1 MIDTI
6 TLSIDKMQYPESK
19 IWRYNIPQE
28 NIIQTSADTF
38 KGNLQN
44 LKILE
49 SMQYVTITGS
59 MAKYLNGENITPKTR
74 EDYTAA
80 LQKLENETG
89 IELKNSFLRRV
100 DFGENIPTDKPVFYY
115 MDLMGTMG
123 NSRYKR
129 NTVDGCN
136 GLESVLY
143 QTRTGSI
150 QFCAYDKILEFLE
163 FGKINELPTEYTDA
177 NILRMEFRITK
188 RQGIKTR
195 LGQGA
200 DITPYELA
208 KKETYKDLQKQFY
221 NFYNSIPKTGR
232 QVFADGEKYITPK
245 ELNDILAES
254 FRQLHPQEYK
264 LLLQTLKTNGRIT
277 DWKRIKDK
285 ERRNSQNYA
294 FSDTNPLIIE
304 LDEKTH
310 CRAFYGA

>member
-28 NIIQTSADTF
+28 NIIQTSADTY

-44 LKILE
+44 LKIFE

-59 MAKYLNGENITPKTR
+59 MAKYLHGENITPKTR
-74 EDYTAA
+74 NDYTDA

-89 IELKNSFLRRV
+89 LELKNSFLRRV
-100 DFGENIPTDKPVFYY
+100 DFGENIPTNKPVFYY
-115 MDLMGTMG
+115 MDLLGTLH
-123 NSRYKR
+123 NSKYKR
-129 NTVDGCN
+129 NTVEGCN

-150 QFCAYDKILEFLE
+150 QFCTYDKILEFLD
-163 FGKINELPTEYTDA
+163 FGKINELPTEYMDA
-177 NILRMEFRITK
+177 NILRMEYRITK

-195 LGQGA
+195 LGHGA

-208 KKETYKDLQKQFY
+208 KKETYKELQNQFF
-221 NFYNSIPKTGR
+221 NFYSAIPKTGR
-232 QVFADGEKYITPK
+232 QVFADGEKAITPK
-245 ELNDILAES
+245 ELNDICAES
-254 FRQLHPQEYK
+254 FRQIHPQEYK
-264 LLLQTLKTNGRIT
+264 LLLQTLKTNGCIT

-310 CRAFYGA
+310 CRAFMGA

>member
-6 TLSIDKMQYPESK
+6 TLSIDKMQYPKSK

-28 NIIQTSADTF
+28 NIIQTSAETF

-44 LKILE
+44 LKIME
-49 SMQYVTITGS
+49 SMQYITITGS
-59 MAKYLNGENITPKTR
+59 MGKYLNGENITPKTR
-74 EDYTAA
+74 NDYTDA

-89 IELKNSFLRRV
+89 LELKNSFLRRV
-100 DFGENIPTDKPVFYY
+100 DFGENIPTNKPVFYY
-115 MDLMGTMG
+115 MDLLGTMR

-129 NTVDGCN
+129 STVDGCN

-150 QFCAYDKILEFLE
+150 QFCAYDKILEFLD
-163 FGKINELPTEYTDA
+163 FGKINELPTEYTDT
-177 NILRMEFRITK
+177 NLLRMEFRITN
-188 RQGIKTR
+188 RQGIKKR
-195 LGQGA
+195 LGHGA
-200 DITPYELA
+200 DITPYKLA
-208 KKETYKDLQKQFY
+208 EKDTYKELQKQFFS
-221 NFYNSIPKTGR
+221 FYSAIPKHGR
-232 QVFADGEKYITPK
+232 QVFADGEKNITPK
-245 ELNDILAES
+245 EFTELCAES
-254 FRQLHPQEYK
+254 FRQLNPQEYK
-264 LLLQTLKTNGRIT
+264 LLLQTLKTKGRIT

-310 CRAFYGA
+310 YRAFYGA

>member
-19 IWRYNIPQE
+19 IWRFNIPQE
-28 NIIQTSADTF
+28 NIIQTSADTY

-44 LKILE
+44 LKIFE

-59 MAKYLNGENITPKTR
+59 MAKYLHGENITPKTR
-74 EDYTAA
+74 NDYTDA

-89 IELKNSFLRRV
+89 LELKNSFLRRV
-100 DFGENIPTDKPVFYY
+100 DFGENIPTNKHVFYY
-115 MDLMGTMG
+115 MDLMGTMR
-123 NSRYKR
+123 NSKYKR
-129 NTVDGCN
+129 TTVDGCN

-163 FGKINELPTEYTDA
+163 FGKINELPTEYTET
-177 NILRMEFRITK
+177 NILRMEYRITK
-188 RQGIKTR
+188 RNGIKTR

-208 KKETYKDLQKQFY
+208 KKDTYKELQKQFFS
-221 NFYNSIPKTGR
+221 FYSAIPKTGR

-310 CRAFYGA
+310 CRAFMGA